1 MTEYAHLSRLARAS
15 VGCSIARREAARRGR
30 SAQPEQLGGG
40 RTGEGQEEKVEKVVA
55 ESAIHQHEEGGER
68 FLVLSGVLLLVTAGG
83 LLDGAPGRI
92 ARLGAIAG
100 ALALAAVV
108 AQVGHTGG
116 QLVYRDG
123 AASAYTAHPGTAAA
137 GERQGPNAEN

>member
-1 MTEYAHLSRLARAS
+1 VAAALSLSSWVA
-15 VGCSIARREAARRGR
+15 VE
-30 SAQPEQLGGG
+30 
-40 RTGEGQEEKVEKVVA
+40 TGEGEEEKVETVVA

-68 FLVLSGVLLLVTAGG
+68 LLVLSGVLLLVTAGG
-83 LLDGAPGRI
+83 LLGGAPGRI

-137 GERQGPNAEN
+137 GERQGPNAED

>member
-1 MTEYAHLSRLARAS
+1 VAAALSLSSWVA
-15 VGCSIARREAARRGR
+15 VE
-30 SAQPEQLGGG
+30 
-40 RTGEGQEEKVEKVVA
+40 TGEGEEEKVETVVA

-68 FLVLSGVLLLVTAGG
+68 LLVLSGVLLLVTAGELG
-83 LLDGAPGRI
+83 GAPGRI

-137 GERQGPNAEN
+137 GERQGPNAED